1 MHMQVET
8 AVSAGTFPTST
19 DGAPGTHGETIAG
32 IQGIGVNTPM
42 AADVAAATVGFEGV
56 MHIAKGGIFTIGLKS
71 IIDAIGL
78 FSAIP
83 IVDGKTDRIEGA
95 IPNVQVIVAP
105 RVTSCGIGISRSF
118 PEISNTLRILLS
130 IFGFD
135 NHYTTITIR
144 NPCSKRRDDD
154 VHLIF

>member
-1 MHMQVET
+1 MQVET
-8 AVSAGTFPTST
+8 AVRAGTFPTST
-19 DGAPGTHGETIAG
+19 AGAPGTHGETITG

-56 MHIAKGGIFTIGLKS
+56 MHIPNGGIFIIGLKS

-83 IVDGKTDRIEGA
+83 ILDGRTDSIDGA
-95 IPNVQVIVAP
+95 IPNVQVSVAP

-118 PEISNTLRILLS
+118 P
-130 IFGFD
+130 
-135 NHYTTITIR
+135 
-144 NPCSKRRDDD
+144 
-154 VHLIF
+154 